1 MDELLAE
8 ARELH
13 RRIIQDPQRKR
24 QIIQEFYDEKV
35 KAGQRDTAELV
46 LIILNI
52 EMANPPNNPHPQ
64 APKWLQ
70 KAGIGFGAFTLLF
83 FMLIVLLA
91 VLFGREVPPT
101 TKFALVAVL
110 ALGSAFSAA
119 SWIGSVTLT
128 GDIAS
133 PESKQ
138 PLVISAAGGFA
149 TFILVFIL
157 GYYLYI
163 K

>member
-52 EMANPPNNPHPQ
+52 EMANPPNNPSQ
-64 APKWLQ
+64 GAPKWLQ
-70 KAGIGFGAFTLLF
+70 KAGIAFGAFTLLF
-83 FMLIVLLA
+83 FMAIVLLGIA
-91 VLFGREVPPT
+91 GREVPPS

-110 ALGSAFSAA
+110 GLGSAFSASA
-119 SWIGSVTLT
+119 WIGSVTLS
-128 GDIAS
+128 GDLAS
-133 PESKQ
+133 PKNQ
-138 PLVISAAGGFA
+138 KPLFVTAAGGFA
-149 TFILVFIL
+149 TFIIVFIL
-157 GYYLYI
+157 GYSLYI
-163 K
+163 R